1 MYQYKKIQNT
11 NIELVLS
18 MKTIELE
25 KINKRNC
32 FRGSCAIRYSLP
44 VYSFSKRD
52 HVAAL
57 WQKFVAAD
65 RTVLP
70 TVRRLLFFFGRL
82 GRLWDR
88 FPKRRDVVNSVVG
101 TASANEWKRPI
112 VRATIPCRCLESS
125 RSRGHLER
133 GRRYLCAR
141 SSIVLACIP
150 EKHRSTNDRRHG
162 RSRNISFCETITD
175 RVERL

>member
-32 FRGSCAIRYSLP
+32 FRGSCAIRYSLS

-52 HVAAL
+52 LVAAR

-65 RTVLP
+65 RTVLL
-70 TVRRLLFFFGRL
+70 TSIGFFFGGF
-82 GRLWDR
+82 GRLWDC
-88 FPKRRDVVNSVVG
+88 FPKRRDVMNSVVG

-112 VRATIPCRCLESS
+112 VRATIPRRCLDASS

-150 EKHRSTNDRRHG
+150 EKHRSTNDGRHG

-175 RVERL
+175 RVKRL